1 MNELEP
7 RELAFRLY
15 LRNVEPAKIAQ
26 ALAREHGYKATPAKV
41 QAWVDDRLKRLG
53 QDPQKAKT
61 VGAITEANREL
72 WAAAAAPGVAPAA
85 KAGYLQAIARNEE
98 RLLHIARVEGKRA
111 DAPARY
117 VAKARTGSCGARGRG
132 KAAALFCDEAPVDG
146 RTRCRVHGGASPRA
160 AAHPRFK
167 TGAYSQDGGGLEVF
181 THPFSDTEQR
191 LIKHWRREPAEGVG
205 QALGEILVVKHRA
218 LRVGAMDIYA
228 RLATAAGTLSRALVS
243 LREIPP
249 PDTTLPTLVEVF
261 EGKTLADFERDLE
274 VISRDADT
282 LSVPAVTR

>member
-98 RLLHIARVEGKRA
+98 RMLHIARVEGKRA

-117 VAKARTGSCGARGRG
+117 VAEARTGSCGARGRG
-132 KAAALFCDEAPVDG
+132 ERAGLFCDESPVED
-146 RTRCRVHGGASPRA
+146 RLRCRIHGGASPRA
-160 AAHPRFK
+160 AQHPRF
-167 TGAYSQDGGGLEVF
+167 THGLDSQGAGGADIW
-181 THPFSDTEQR
+181 TTPFSVAEHR
-191 LIKHWRREPAEGVG
+191 LIERWRHDPEEALRYGIAEG
-205 QALGEILVVKHRA
+205 AVVQRRA
-218 LRVGAMDIYA
+218 QRAGNVEAYA
-228 RLATAAGTLSRALVS
+228 RLGTMVATSTRALVS
-243 LREIPP
+243 LREVPQAERG
-249 PDTTLPTLVEVF
+249 LPKLVEVY
-261 EGKTLADFERDLE
+261 EGKTPADFERDLE
-274 VISRDADT
+274 LVRRDAAAG
-282 LSVPAVTR
+282 VAA